1 MRYDGRKSVKRHLRV
16 TADMDEEVRAIAALE
31 HRPIGDQYRF
41 LVDAGLQTLRTRR
54 NGHDAER
61 RGEMSPIDATEILP
75 VSPKVAERRTL
86 TPERRRA

>member
-41 LVDAGLQTLRTRR
+41 LVDSGLQLLRYQRK
-54 NGHDAER
+54 GQDAER
-61 RGEMSPIDATEILP
+61 SLPMTPIVSEPILPASPIAAP
-75 VSPKVAERRTL
+75 RRTL
-86 TPERRRA
+86 TPERKRA